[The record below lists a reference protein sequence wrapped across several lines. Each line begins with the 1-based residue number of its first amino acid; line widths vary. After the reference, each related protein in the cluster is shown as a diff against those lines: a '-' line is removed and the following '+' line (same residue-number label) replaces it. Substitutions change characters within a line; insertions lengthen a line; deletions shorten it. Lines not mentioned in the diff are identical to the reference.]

1 MWILVQ
7 SAENN
12 SGFCTIFRSNL
23 VQSAE
28 VFSTRFLVH
37 RPRERHDLLFRI
49 VTAVVDT

>member
-1 MWILVQ
+1 M
-7 SAENN
+7 
-12 SGFCTIFRSNL
+12 